1 MFTINSK
8 KQPGE
13 VLEFFLNLV
22 SATLSKTFEDSCFFC
37 EYQKIIKNAYFEES
51 LRTAVSE

>member
-1 MFTINSK
+1 MFAINSK

-51 LRTAVSE
+51 L